1 MASDPSPYAI
11 RVDRGSAVANDPG
24 TSIIILVTKDT
35 TMLRRCLRTVAA
47 AGSPDDRSEVI
58 VVANGTSE
66 GALAAVESRQ
76 DIVLIRS
83 PVNHGFAGGC
93 NLAVRCARGERLVF
107 LNDDAAVTPGW
118 LGGLHRALD
127 ADRYTAVAGSKVL
140 LREDRLQEAGCVLWR
155 DGRTSGVGRGRLP
168 REQEFSFS
176 RPVDYVSFCSAMVRR
191 EAWTEADG
199 FDERYFP
206 AYYEDVDLC
215 LALRQ
220 LGWGITYE
228 ATSVVLHSEGGSAT
242 PDYRAFLSRRN
253 HAAFVAK
260 WASVLHEYDPPPV
273 TEADRRGS
281 VQRALRRSAE
291 RPLPSRTTASGTQ
304 RALPALDAFD
314 DLESL
319 ALDVRHLLAAM
330 DITGEYIEHLQA
342 EASRVG
348 IRDVVRRRLRRRL
361 VQFRERVDNRGRPEG
376 TVTDAVDGTS
386 M

>member
-1 MASDPSPYAI
+1 MASDPSLYAI
-11 RVDRGSAVANDPG
+11 RVDRGSTVADDPG
-24 TSIIILVTKDT
+24 TSIIILVTQDT
-35 TMLRRCLRTVAA
+35 TMVRRCLRTVAA
-47 AGSPDDRSEVI
+47 AASPDDRSEVI

-66 GALAAVESRQ
+66 GALAALENQQ

-93 NLAVRCARGERLVF
+93 NLAVRCARGDRLVF
-107 LNDDAAVTPGW
+107 LNDDTAVTPGW

-127 ADRYTAVAGSKVL
+127 ADQHTAVAGSKVL

-155 DGRTSGVGRGRLP
+155 DGGTSGVGRGRLP
-168 REQEFSFS
+168 REKEFSFS

-191 EAWTEADG
+191 EAWREADG

-215 LALRQ
+215 LTLRQ
-220 LGWGITYE
+220 LGWRVTYE

-253 HAAFVAK
+253 RAAFVAK

-273 TEADRRGS
+273 TESDLPGS

-291 RPLPSRTTASGTQ
+291 RLLPTHIAASGKQ
-304 RALPALDAFD
+304 RALPVVDAFD

-319 ALDVRHLLAAM
+319 ALDVRHLLASV
-330 DITGEYIEHLQA
+330 DVTGEYIAHLQA
-342 EASRVG
+342 EESRRG
-348 IRDVVRRRLRRRL
+348 IRDVVRHRLRRRL
-361 VQFRERVDNRGRPEG
+361 VQLRERVDHRERAEG
-376 TVTDAVDGTS
+376 TVKDAIDRTS